1 MCYGRVECIFVGSEK
16 SFHRNNVC
24 HGIALTSLY
33 ALFVF
38 IGYLAFTLHL
48 GNWGQISC
56 CVKKDMGGM

>member
-48 GNWGQISC
+48 GNWG
-56 CVKKDMGGM
+56 